1 MTEYIALI
9 HKDQHS
15 SLGASFP
22 DLPGCISAADSL
34 EDLRPMIE
42 ESLSLHIEGLLEDG
56 DALPEPSTLDA
67 IVKSKDFADA
77 VAVMVVKSPE
87 APDATVHVNITLP
100 EKNPRPNRP
109 QSRPK
114 RHVPLKLLGEGG
126 GAVVAAPKGK
136 RSFFFPSKRETSSYL
151 GY

>member
-15 SLGASFP
+15 SFGASFP

-34 EDLRPMIE
+34 EELRPMIE

-56 DALPEPSTLDA
+56 DVLPEPSTLDA
-67 IVKSKDFADA
+67 IVKSKDYADA

-87 APDATVHVNITLP
+87 TPDATVRVNITLP
-100 EKNPRPNRP
+100 EKTLAQIDRKAA
-109 QSRPK
+109 QKGMSRSSFLVK
-114 RHVPLKLLGEGG
+114 
-126 GAVVAAPKGK
+126 AAE
-136 RSFFFPSKRETSSYL
+136 RW
-151 GY
+151 

>member
-15 SLGASFP
+15 SFGASFP

-34 EDLRPMIE
+34 EELRPMIE

-67 IVKSKDFADA
+67 IVKSKDYADA
-77 VAVMVVKSPE
+77 VAVIVVKSPE
-87 APDATVHVNITLP
+87 TPDATVRVNITLP
-100 EKNPRPNRP
+100 EKTLAQIDRKAA
-109 QSRPK
+109 QKGMSRSSFLVK
-114 RHVPLKLLGEGG
+114 
-126 GAVVAAPKGK
+126 AAE
-136 RSFFFPSKRETSSYL
+136 RW
-151 GY
+151 

>member
-15 SLGASFP
+15 SYGASFP

-34 EDLRPMIE
+34 EDLRSMIE

-67 IVKSKDFADA
+67 IVKSKDYADA

-87 APDATVHVNITLP
+87 TPDATVRVNITLP
-100 EKNPRPNRP
+100 EKTLAQIDRKAA
-109 QSRPK
+109 QKGMSRSSFLVK
-114 RHVPLKLLGEGG
+114 
-126 GAVVAAPKGK
+126 AAE
-136 RSFFFPSKRETSSYL
+136 RW
-151 GY
+151 

>member
-15 SLGASFP
+15 SFGASFP

-34 EDLRPMIE
+34 EELRPMIE

-67 IVKSKDFADA
+67 IVKSKDYADA

-87 APDATVHVNITLP
+87 TPGATVRVNITLP
-100 EKNPRPNRP
+100 EKTLAQIDRKAA
-109 QSRPK
+109 QKGMSRSSFLVK
-114 RHVPLKLLGEGG
+114 
-126 GAVVAAPKGK
+126 AAE
-136 RSFFFPSKRETSSYL
+136 RW
-151 GY
+151 